1 MLQGIWNPIHAK
13 QLMQTLMAN
22 WEAAEPN
29 DLHVDLKTMRTE
41 ALAPAKAS
49 YPSLDGQG
57 ELDLQLE
64 LPHPPHFIKEVLI
77 SEHRAMIEEMHE
89 ANFNYTLTAVLSA
102 SVRLASNAPRAVI
115 FRELFVANTDNRTGH
130 DIMRALQNDVKRLSY
145 DGLHTLRFTFYT
157 KRAAARWLLKAP
169 RFQKAGTGH
178 YNAAQLELQYAIRI
192 YGGGSLGLVALAQAK
207 GLDVEYA
214 RASQTEIYDN
224 RYHTIRFAQAT
235 CPLSL
240 RGVTRIVLD
249 GTVINIHHF
258 QQNL

>member
-1 MLQGIWNPIHAK
+1 
-13 QLMQTLMAN
+13 
-22 WEAAEPN
+22 
-29 DLHVDLKTMRTE
+29 
-41 ALAPAKAS
+41 
-49 YPSLDGQG
+49 
-57 ELDLQLE
+57 
-64 LPHPPHFIKEVLI
+64 
-77 SEHRAMIEEMHE
+77 MIEDMHE

-102 SVRLASNAPRAVI
+102 SVRLASNAPHAVI

-130 DIMRALQNDVKRLSY
+130 DMMRALQNDVKRLSY
-145 DGLHTLRFTFYT
+145 DGLHTLRFTFYS
-157 KRAAARWLLKAP
+157 KRAAARWLLKAL
-169 RFQKAGTGH
+169 RFQKAVIVLQDTTRRGVDEGTGH

-192 YGGGSLGLVALAQAK
+192 YGGGSLGLVALARAFTQFSEAK
-207 GLDVEYA
+207 VLDVEYA

-258 QQNL
+258 QQNLRRPCVRCLNPRHGTKRCTIAPAKVETMRVRTLRQATL